1 MKCHVVDDDNIRS
14 AMKRCFNDNHYFLCP
29 HTAVAAQYHYT
40 TPCAVDLP
48 RVCLATASPAKFDEA
63 LTSAGLEPQSGD
75 LLRDLKARKRY
86 SMEMRKG
93 EDWQA
98 MLRKSIEEVSEKRN

>member
-29 HTAVAAQYHYT
+29 HTAVAAKYHYT

-86 SMEMRKG
+86 STEMRKG
-93 EDWQA
+93 EDWQV